1 MVMRPLSPSLDAH
14 RSKARG
20 VWSAN
25 AVDSAFEL
33 FRIQERW
40 VKRQLSLPVSMM
52 SQWWVRRSSRAVVI
66 FGSPNTDGHSPKGKF
81 VVMAIEVT
89 S

>member
-1 MVMRPLSPSLDAH
+1 MVRWPLSPSLDAH

-20 VWSAN
+20 SRSAN
-25 AVDSAFEL
+25 AADSAFEL

-52 SQWWVRRSSRAVVI
+52 SQ
-66 FGSPNTDGHSPKGKF
+66 
-81 VVMAIEVT
+81 
-89 S
+89 